1 MEKKDSVA
9 IIASKAADEE
19 VPVPIQAPV
28 EASVAA
34 AVPVQALVPA
44 AEAAAVPVQAPVPVR
59 VPAWNPY
66 EEPPE
71 YVPPENP
78 FDPNIVDDEEEVTRV
93 WSPSS
98 YPIRIVFC

>member
-9 IIASKAADEE
+9 IVASKAAGEE
-19 VPVPIQAPV
+19 AP
-28 EASVAA
+28 
-34 AVPVQALVPA
+34 VPVQAPA
-44 AEAAAVPVQAPVPVR
+44 PTAEAAAVPVPVR

-93 WSPSS
+93 WSPSF

>member
-1 MEKKDSVA
+1 MVKKHALAIVA
-9 IIASKAADEE
+9 FKAAGEE
-19 VPVPIQAPV
+19 APVPIQAPV
-28 EASVAA
+28 PVP
-34 AVPVQALVPA
+34 VPVQAPAPA
-44 AEAAAVPVQAPVPVR
+44 AEAAAVPVQAPIP
-59 VPAWNPY
+59 VPAWHPY

-78 FDPNIVDDEEEVTRV
+78 FDPNIVDDEEAVTRV

>member
-1 MEKKDSVA
+1 MKKKDAVA
-9 IIASKAADEE
+9 IIASKAAGEE
-19 VPVPIQAPV
+19 APLPIQAP
-28 EASVAA
+28 A
-34 AVPVQALVPA
+34 PA

-71 YVPPENP
+71 YVPPENL
-78 FDPNIVDDEEEVTRV
+78 FDPNIVDNEPEETRV

>member
-1 MEKKDSVA
+1 MA
-9 IIASKAADEE
+9 IVASKAAGEE
-19 VPVPIQAPV
+19 APVPIQAPV
-28 EASVAA
+28 P
-34 AVPVQALVPA
+34 VPVQAPA
-44 AEAAAVPVQAPVPVR
+44 PTAEAAAVPVQGPVPVR

-78 FDPNIVDDEEEVTRV
+78 FDPNIVDDEDEVTRV

>member
-1 MEKKDSVA
+1 MEKDSVA
-9 IIASKAADEE
+9 IVASKAAGEE
-19 VPVPIQAPV
+19 APVPVP
-28 EASVAA
+28 
-34 AVPVQALVPA
+34 VQGPAPA
-44 AEAAAVPVQAPVPVR
+44 AEAAAVPVQAPVP

>member
-1 MEKKDSVA
+1 MEKDSVA
-9 IIASKAADEE
+9 IVASKAAGEE
-19 VPVPIQAPV
+19 APVPIQAPV
-28 EASVAA
+28 P
-34 AVPVQALVPA
+34 VPVQAPAPA

-66 EEPPE
+66 EEPSK

-78 FDPNIVDDEEEVTRV
+78 FDPNIIDTEPEVTRV

>member
-9 IIASKAADEE
+9 IVASKAAGEE
-19 VPVPIQAPV
+19 
-28 EASVAA
+28 
-34 AVPVQALVPA
+34 
-44 AEAAAVPVQAPVPVR
+44 APVP
-59 VPAWNPY
+59 AWSPY
-66 EEPPE
+66 EEPPK

>member
-1 MEKKDSVA
+1 MEKDSVA
-9 IIASKAADEE
+9 IVASKAAGEE
-19 VPVPIQAPV
+19 API
-28 EASVAA
+28 
-34 AVPVQALVPA
+34 AVPVQA
-44 AEAAAVPVQAPVPVR
+44 VPVR
-59 VPAWNPY
+59 VPVPAWNPY

-78 FDPNIVDDEEEVTRV
+78 FDPNIVDNEPEVTRV

>member
-9 IIASKAADEE
+9 IVASKAAGEE
-19 VPVPIQAPV
+19 APVPIQAPV
-28 EASVAA
+28 P
-34 AVPVQALVPA
+34 VPVQAPAPA
-44 AEAAAVPVQAPVPVR
+44 AEAAAVPVQAPGPVR
-59 VPAWNPY
+59 VPVPAWHPY

>member
-9 IIASKAADEE
+9 IVASKAAGEE
-19 VPVPIQAPV
+19 APVPIQAPV

-34 AVPVQALVPA
+34 AVPVQA
-44 AEAAAVPVQAPVPVR
+44 PVPVR
-59 VPAWNPY
+59 VPVPAWNPY

-78 FDPNIVDDEEEVTRV
+78 FDPNIVDNEPEVTRV